1 MKVVLLMIFLFLNR
15 LKGWRRSRLGWLCAF
30 SLSLAHLSVICQY
43 FHSYWENV
51 LKHILLRLFRRLLIL
66 SGISIFLLSEK
77 NPSLLL
83 QSMRASFCRWRW
95 EFPRVRWWV
104 PIKMHFSKIYWSY
117 KFFYYGLDKHWSYK
131 SQLPLKKQSPPQ
143 IQHSD
148 SQVCV
153 SDIQTV
159 RSGSCP
165 YFSLLPVKDVPLYRL
180 CSFFYI
186 VQNAFEA

>member
-1 MKVVLLMIFLFLNR
+1 MLFPLVHFMKVILLMILLFLNR

-104 PIKMHFSKIYWSY
+104 PVNH
-117 KFFYYGLDKHWSYK
+117 
-131 SQLPLKKQSPPQ
+131 KKALQQNLMKLQVFLITDRISTHY
-143 IQHSD
+143 INHS
-148 SQVCV
+148 CH
-153 SDIQTV
+153 
-159 RSGSCP
+159 
-165 YFSLLPVKDVPLYRL
+165 
-180 CSFFYI
+180 
-186 VQNAFEA
+186 